1 MAPAMAITP
10 AARVVMIHLLSSGSA
25 PSYSPVS
32 GGQPPRRHKGK
43 WLDPVEPDRGI
54 RGIRDKRIAGLVKTC
69 DAGRRRAYPG
79 KLVQHG
85 EDFAGAGRSRR
96 GAPAVISQDDL
107 AIIRLAGG
115 AQRAGLAGVSDA
127 DSHSRHRALKPGQHL
142 AIEIG
147 YPRIGGS
154 HVNDYEQP
162 VSEPSEELLIRR
174 RKRIS
179 AILSDVQDDRYLR
192 GTADQDSGGADHECG
207 PG

>member
-85 EDFAGAGRSRR
+85 QDFAGASRPR
-96 GAPAVISQDDL
+96 CGAPAVISQDDL

-115 AQRAGLAGVSDA
+115 AQRAGLARGSDP

-142 AIEIG
+142 AIEIDD
-147 YPRIGGS
+147 PRIGGS
-154 HVNDYEQP
+154 HVNGNEQP
-162 VSEPSEELLIRR
+162 FSEPSEELLIRQ

-179 AILSDVQDDRYLR
+179 AIRSDVENDRYLHST
-192 GTADQDSGGADHECG
+192 GDQDSACADDECG
-207 PG
+207 PR